1 MMRGKWLRGGLALGA
16 GFLLGLVVGLL
27 LARRWEEE
35 AVPQEVEEKAALEE
49 MREAP
54 AEEPPAKAAAPKPW
68 VAAALTLGLGLVVL
82 LAVAIACENTSW
94 SISCRIHALG
104 EATRGRIV
112 SVRDTLATTGE
123 AAKAVAVLDQALQP
137 GKECDVL
144 AYLKAAI
151 DELDWQSAHL
161 EADSSARQR
170 VDEARST
177 LRGICVDLESTAY
190 WRQTAQPTGW
200 LFPLPTPAATPSW

>member
-1 MMRGKWLRGGLALGA
+1 MVKGKWLRGGLALGA
-16 GFLLGLVVGLL
+16 GFLLGVVVGLF
-27 LARRWEEE
+27 LARRWAEE
-35 AVPQEVEEKAALEE
+35 AIPQEAEEKAALEVV
-49 MREAP
+49 REAP

-94 SISCRIHALG
+94 SISCRIHALD
-104 EATRGRIV
+104 EATRGSIV
-112 SVRDTLATTGE
+112 SVRDTLAMTGE
-123 AAKAVAVLDQALQP
+123 ATKAVATLDQALQP

-151 DELDWQSAHL
+151 DELDRQSAYL
-161 EADSSARQR
+161 EAGSAERQR

-177 LRGICVDLESTAY
+177 LRGIGAGLEGTVY
-190 WRQTAQPTGW
+190 YHQILQPTNW